1 MQLKMKQSLSKLFL
15 LVCLSIARNCGMM
28 IRNNALMTKMV
39 SDFHAPKA
47 HTVKIMRNVL
57 CKHFPTIP
65 CELITKDNALRNL
78 VQLAI
83 RLLNEKQRN
92 LLNVTTS
99 TTTTEEPTKFPVV
112 NSDELSQYLAV
123 ENTGYFTE
131 NNERRIN
138 TPKTA
143 WSKNVDEGAQ
153 RKGVFPSRK
162 AIKKYFPHKIKY
174 KDRNEIS
181 EIDKSREKM
190 SNSEELPRLDIEKYD
205 HFNYKKPSNMPMW
218 QIDYTKHGD
227 PKINFSQESDQLRGK
242 LVKTGSDTENTVLDT
257 STGRPAV
264 QLFTELFK
272 QKGDSWVSWHN
283 TVTTGD
289 GRIQFPFTKDSMSA
303 GTYKLKFNVGDYYT
317 RNEKETLYPYVEIVF
332 EVKENEHYHIPL
344 LLSPY
349 GYSTYRGS

>member
-1 MQLKMKQSLSKLFL
+1 MKQSLSKLCL
-15 LVCLSIARNCGMM
+15 LVCLSIARNYGMM
-28 IRNNALMTKMV
+28 IRNNALMSKMV

-47 HTVKIMRNVL
+47 KTEDIMRNVL
-57 CKHFPTIP
+57 CKNFPSIP
-65 CELITKDNALRNL
+65 CKLITKDDALRSL
-78 VQLAI
+78 IQKTI

-92 LLNVTTS
+92 LQNG
-99 TTTTEEPTKFPVV
+99 TTTTEQQTQFPVV

-123 ENTGYFTE
+123 ENTGYFTDKHKH
-131 NNERRIN
+131 NKERRID
-138 TPKTA
+138 TPKTG
-143 WSKNVDEGAQ
+143 WPKDVDKGAQ
-153 RKGVFPSRK
+153 RRGVPGHK
-162 AIKKYFPHKIKY
+162 NIKKYFPHKIKY

-181 EIDKSREKM
+181 NIAKSREKI
-190 SNSEELPRLDIEKYD
+190 SNSEEILNLDGKKYD
-205 HFNYKKPSNMPMW
+205 NFNYKEPINMPMW

-227 PKINFSQESDQLRGK
+227 PKIPNFSEESDQLRGK
-242 LVKTGSDTENTVLDT
+242 LVKIGSDTT

-317 RNEKETLYPYVEIVF
+317 KNGKETLYPYVEIVF